1 MAEEQNI
8 TPDSQNTE
16 SSPSEIGDIKDVLEQ
31 NKFPEYCMSVDE
43 IQKILFQFTGT
54 RMDKDDPL
62 YQTVYILNAFL
73 VRDSKRQKYYRDCLT
88 QCIDT
93 GTKKYF
99 DQLGEQVDTLQ
110 QALSSTA
117 SDNLKKSCDEFTRSF
132 ESLQRAIGGLKVIML
147 SLTVAFIAGICAL
160 IFLR

>member
-16 SSPSEIGDIKDVLEQ
+16 SSPSEIGDIKEVLEQ

-73 VRDSKRQKYYRDCLT
+73 VRDSKRQKYYRDCLM
-88 QCIDT
+88 QCMDT

-117 SDNLKKSCDEFTRSF
+117 SDNLKKSCDEFKVAF
-132 ESLQRAIGGLKVIML
+132 DSLQRAIGGLKMMMGCI
-147 SLTVAFIAGICAL
+147 SLTFIIGICVL
-160 IFLR
+160 IFVR